1 VLRNW
6 RGGQDLEAAAW
17 GDAWARTALV
27 FTREDGSALHPDLV
41 TDGFQRICRKAK
53 LPPIRQLGHSSLA
66 ITADT
71 YTSVV
76 PAVAQAA
83 AEAVAD
89 LVPRSRTADAVT
101 PSFPIRSQSSPKE
114 ALLMS
119 TMHAKPQVRK
129 GGPADLRLMGDRSTP
144 VEW

>member
-1 VLRNW
+1 MKVVS
-6 RGGQDLEAAAW
+6 E
-17 GDAWARTALV
+17 
-27 FTREDGSALHPDLV
+27 
-41 TDGFQRICRKAK
+41 
-53 LPPIRQLGHSSLA
+53 QLGHSSLA

-89 LVPRSRTADAVT
+89 LVPRSRTAATVT

-119 TMHAKPQVRK
+119 TTDGKPQVRK
-129 GGPADLRLMGDRSTP
+129 GGPRGDRTHNPRIKSP
-144 VEW
+144 LLCQLS